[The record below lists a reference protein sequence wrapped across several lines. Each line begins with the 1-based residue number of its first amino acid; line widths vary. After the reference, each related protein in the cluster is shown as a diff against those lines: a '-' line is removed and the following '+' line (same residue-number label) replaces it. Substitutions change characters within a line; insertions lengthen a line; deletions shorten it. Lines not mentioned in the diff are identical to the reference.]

1 MPIVPLTQLKR
12 RMKMSESFENNL
24 KNLENIVEKLE
35 SGECGLDESI
45 KLYTDGV
52 KLSAECKQQLE
63 TARQKI
69 EQLV

>member
-1 MPIVPLTQLKR
+1 
-12 RMKMSESFENNL
+12 MSESFENNL
-24 KNLENIVEKLE
+24 KNLEKIVEKLE
-35 SGECGLDESI
+35 SGECALDESI

-63 TARQKI
+63 SARQKI

>member
-1 MPIVPLTQLKR
+1 
-12 RMKMSESFENNL
+12 MSESFENNL
-24 KNLENIVEKLE
+24 KNLEKIVEKLE

-52 KLSAECKQQLE
+52 KLSQECKQQLE